1 MKPHYFILNFVDIF
15 SIDIILHF
23 VRKWWNQ
30 LSFFHQ
36 GLLLMRLYVI
46 SSVIRLVVAS
56 EPKEGS
62 ILMP

>member
-30 LSFFHQ
+30 LSFFSPRFAANAALRDFQ
-36 GLLLMRLYVI
+36 RDSAG
-46 SSVIRLVVAS
+46 
-56 EPKEGS
+56 GS
-62 ILMP
+62 